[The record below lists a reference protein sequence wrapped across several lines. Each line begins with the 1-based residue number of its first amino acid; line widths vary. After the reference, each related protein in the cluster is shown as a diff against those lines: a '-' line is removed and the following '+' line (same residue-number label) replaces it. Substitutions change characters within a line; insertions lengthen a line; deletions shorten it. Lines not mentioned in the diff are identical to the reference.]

1 MSVIASSDPHNNND
15 DVIFDKRTFERLKN
29 IDIEELEYENS
40 DEEED
45 EQNEDANLRGDVKFN
60 ANDKYLH

>member
-45 EQNEDANLRGDVKFN
+45 E
-60 ANDKYLH
+60 